1 MKKEQIKKEPTTLES
16 PDIVA
21 FISLT
26 RNIHPKPFIREYDRR
41 VCFVFDEDIQ
51 DAITEF
57 YSNVPVPIS
66 DYCKNLKNIRSM
78 IFNLKGAGVRYEK

>member
-1 MKKEQIKKEPTTLES
+1 MKKKVKTEPTVLES

-26 RNIHPKPFIREYDRR
+26 LSIHPKPFIRESDRR
-41 VCFVFDEDIQ
+41 VCFVFDRDVQE
-51 DAITEF
+51 AITDF

-66 DYCKNLKNIRSM
+66 DFCKNLKNVRSM
-78 IFNLKGAGVRYEK
+78 IFNLKGAGVQHGRK